1 MWNGSNFMNKQKVG
15 NMPRRELL
23 IKSISSFLPPANLVD
38 NVNFNSLNFYIGYIG
53 VEGSK
58 N

>member
-1 MWNGSNFMNKQKVG
+1 MVTKYSYLDMWNGSNFMNKQKVG

-38 NVNFNSLNFYIGYIG
+38 NVNFNSLNF
-53 VEGSK
+53 
-58 N
+58 